1 MKKLSVVLGIV
12 AALFAGIG
20 SGCSD
25 GKCDRC
31 GVKGEY
37 LYEVSGK
44 EYCHDCDMD
53 IKYACAGCGERQGY
67 KNYKGKEYCWTC
79 YDEKRLQDFDKEAK
93 EKEIKG
99 ICDKY
104 KAIQYLNV
112 EYNMTKFAVPT
123 TVKINGFEKLDVEQQ
138 FSLYDD
144 LKAIKDLS
152 ITLISDNAEYEAST
166 FYKGHYKK
174 ITKNGTIIYEYPG
187 DPKETAYQD
196 LTVYQKYVICQ
207 WIDGQYEAYDKMAGY
222 DTGDK
227 YTKDI
232 FLAAADKYD
241 KTYTQI
247 NIIWSELYDVKK
259 ALGLYNK

>member
-31 GVKGEY
+31 GAKGEY

-53 IKYACAGCGERQGY
+53 ITYACAGCGEWGGIL
-67 KNYKGKEYCWTC
+67 YKGKYYCRDC
-79 YDEKRLQDFDKEAK
+79 YDEKALSDFSKEAK
-93 EKEIKG
+93 EEEIRR
-99 ICDKY
+99 ICGKY
-104 KAIQYLNV
+104 TAIQFLSV
-112 EYNMTKFAVPT
+112 SFDMTKFAVPT

-144 LKAIKDLS
+144 LRAIKDLS
-152 ITLISDNAEYEAST
+152 ITLISDDAEYKAST
-166 FYKGHYKK
+166 SYNGHYKK
-174 ITKNGTIIYEYPG
+174 ITKNGAIIYEYPG
-187 DPKETAYQD
+187 DPKETEYQD

-207 WIDGQYEAYDKMAGY
+207 WIDGQYKAYDKMAGY

-259 ALGLYNK
+259 TLGLYNK